1 MCPASKVTICGTGA
15 AFEAETSA
23 RRRRERVRE
32 EEEREEEAAAAAAAD
47 NGTLPRTHGATVMD
61 ASSPKQAD
69 PMVESKWNL
78 PEHHRNRPQPQREG
92 DDGWLCNPPIK

>member
-32 EEEREEEAAAAAAAD
+32 EEEREEEAAAAAAD
-47 NGTLPRTHGATVMD
+47 NGTLPRTPGATVMD

-69 PMVESKWNL
+69 PMVESKWNS

-92 DDGWLCNPPIK
+92 DGGWLCNPPVK

>member
-32 EEEREEEAAAAAAAD
+32 EEEREEEAAAAAAD
-47 NGTLPRTHGATVMD
+47 NGMLPRTPGATVMD
-61 ASSPKQAD
+61 AASP
-69 PMVESKWNL
+69 S
-78 PEHHRNRPQPQREG
+78 
-92 DDGWLCNPPIK
+92 PPPTINQQ

>member
-32 EEEREEEAAAAAAAD
+32 EQEREEEAAAAATG
-47 NGTLPRTHGATVMD
+47 NGMLPRTPGATVMY

-69 PMVESKWNL
+69 PMVESKWSL
-78 PEHHRNRPQPQREG
+78 PEHHCNRPQPQWEG
-92 DDGWLCNPPIK
+92 GGGWLCNLPVK